1 MIVSAVHYALK
12 RGSNFLFCR
21 NDVHAVLS
29 VFFVC
34 VCVFSKNEIHDFVS
48 VLRFV
53 HIESET
59 VNS

>member
-1 MIVSAVHYALK
+1 MSVGYSVDETLHHKLPLSSPGLIQLRK
-12 RGSNFLFCR
+12 GFWRG
-21 NDVHAVLS
+21 
-29 VFFVC
+29 C
-34 VCVFSKNEIHDFVS
+34 VCVFSKNEINDFVS